1 MIVSLFFEKQKELKS
16 MTDVIKKLV
25 EGVLN
30 AVKKKKIFMQL
41 NNAMFCLLNE
51 INRVFQFNEDK
62 Q

>member
-30 AVKKKKIFMQL
+30 AVKKIFMQL